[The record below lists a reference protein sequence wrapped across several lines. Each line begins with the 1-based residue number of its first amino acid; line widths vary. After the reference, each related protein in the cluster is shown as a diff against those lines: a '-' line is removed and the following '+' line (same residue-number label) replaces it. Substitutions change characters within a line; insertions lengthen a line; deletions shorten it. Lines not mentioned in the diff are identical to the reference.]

1 MDYRALFIAPL
12 AALVLSVGATGLQ
25 VPAGWQA
32 SKSPRA
38 DADAPASSVPV
49 DQYEIGVDTALPG
62 SSPSLTVRSVA
73 KLNPEVISVG
83 HAYQSASGYAGQRVR
98 FSGQAR
104 AEAAGGWAGLYLGL
118 GDMDHDLLT
127 PVAMGQAGVEKRL
140 PVGAAVPAADG
151 QWHDVS
157 AVLDVP
163 ADAPWLIL
171 GVAQVGEGQVWV
183 RDLKFEVVGADVP
196 VTTTPV
202 GIDWAQARR
211 TRDRQRA
218 TLAALPPQP
227 LRNAALD

>member
-12 AALVLSVGATGLQ
+12 AALVLSAGATGLQ
-25 VPAGWQA
+25 MPAGWQA

-38 DADAPASSVPV
+38 EAPASFAPV
-49 DQYEIGVDTALPG
+49 DQYEIGIDTALPG

-73 KLNPEVISVG
+73 KLNPDVISVG
-83 HAYQSASGYAGQRVR
+83 HAYQSVSGYAGQRVR

-104 AEAAGGWAGLYLGL
+104 TEAAGGWAGLYLGL

-127 PVAMGQAGVEKRL
+127 PVAMGQAGVEKRP

-151 QWHDVS
+151 RWHDVS

-163 ADAPWLIL
+163 AGAPWLIL

-202 GIDWAQARR
+202 GIDWEQARR
-211 TRDRQRA
+211 ARVKQRE
-218 TLAALPPQP
+218 TLAALPLQP